1 MPEPLD
7 SSGKSSP
14 VSRERQPNPTLKKPR
29 KRKVKLHPALVW
41 CRSIGLF
48 SVLAGAL
55 GMIQQFFWFSVASVC
70 IGLLLL
76 SVDLYFEPEL
86 PRGYKIVGGIIVAAC
101 LIWFN
106 LSFVIVS
113 APLTF
118 NSLASNSDYA
128 LGGGPGGIAWRSVFV
143 ELDFMATNPTDSNYD
158 NIDMVVRPD
167 YPVAAIAQ
175 LSNLSDVSFEDYYG
189 VTNRV
194 TVQDL
199 STQVG
204 VPLVFLA
211 TDAGYKIHC
220 GRIPPKSSLRL
231 VMAVVD
237 TKKSAPTDPQKPIIL
252 PREVSPDDF
261 ILEQSFDTKGDKATY
276 WFGSAK
282 NLSIYAPGAKPKK
295 IIVSGSYTAINRRR
309 NVKQEIVVH

>member
-7 SSGKSSP
+7 NNDKSSP
-14 VSRERQPNPTLKKPR
+14 MPGKGPPKPSPKKLR
-29 KRKVKLHPALVW
+29 KQKPKLHPALVW

-48 SVLAGAL
+48 SILAGGL
-55 GMIQQFFWFSVASVC
+55 GMLQQFFWFSVASVC
-70 IGLLLL
+70 VGLLLL
-76 SVDLYFEPEL
+76 GVDLYFEPEL
-86 PRGYKIVGGIIVAAC
+86 PRGYKIVGGIIVAAG

-106 LSFVIVS
+106 LSFVFVS
-113 APLTF
+113 APLNF
-118 NSLASNSDYA
+118 KSLVSNSDYA
-128 LGGGPGGIAWRSVFV
+128 LGAAPGGIAWRSVFV
-143 ELDFMATNPTDSNYD
+143 ELDFIAINPTDGNYD
-158 NIDMVVRPD
+158 NIDIWVRPD
-167 YPVAAIAQ
+167 YPVAEIAQ

-194 TVQDL
+194 TAQDL
-199 STQVG
+199 RSPVG

-237 TKKSAPTDPQKPIIL
+237 TKKSEPVGPENHIIL
-252 PREVSPDDF
+252 PREISPDDF
-261 ILEQSFDTKGDKATY
+261 ILEQSFETKGDKSTY

-295 IIVSGSYTAINRRR
+295 ITVSGSYTAVNRMRD
-309 NVKQEIVVH
+309 VKQDVIIR